1 MMNRRVFLLL
11 LCLIECVVTLASNP
25 TYPLSKKSLTKQ
37 RCFPKSIPAG
47 NYSGITWLG
56 DSSYAVVDDKSPT
69 AGFSLMTIHIDSISG
84 KILHAQIDTFLTSG
98 QKNRDEEDICY
109 LSHTRTLFISGEAG
123 NAILEYQLDGT
134 LTGRQLEVPDIFL
147 TARPNGGFEALT
159 YNAKT
164 QRFWTTSEFSLPD
177 DGSLPTIQ
185 NKIPNRLRLQSFNE
199 QLQPAEQY
207 WYNTDSSVT
216 MKQKGQSVLG
226 VSALAALDDGRLLVL
241 EREVY
246 TAPKKI
252 GSFVQVKVYEVNP
265 RQHSVVTLLPKQ
277 LVSSFRTRMNLT
289 ARSFANYEGMCVG
302 PRLAD
307 GRQVIVLIADSQNQ
321 YRGYLRDWLRTI
333 ILEP

>member
-1 MMNRRVFLLL
+1 MMNRRVLLLL
-11 LCLIECVVTLASNP
+11 LCMIESVVALSANP
-25 TYPLSKKSLTKQ
+25 SPPLPKISLTKQ
-37 RCFPKSIPAG
+37 RSFPKSIPAG

-56 DSSYAVVDDKSPT
+56 DSLYAVVDDKSPT
-69 AGFSLMTIHIDSISG
+69 AGFSLMTIHIDSVSG
-84 KILHAQIDTFLTSG
+84 KILHAQIDTFFTSG
-98 QKNRDEEDICY
+98 QKNRDEEGICY
-109 LSHTRTLFISGEAG
+109 VSHARTLFISGESD
-123 NAILEYQLDGT
+123 NAVLEYQLDGT
-134 LTGRQLEVPDIFL
+134 LTGRQLAVPDIFL

-159 YNAKT
+159 YNAAT
-164 QRFWTTSEFSLPD
+164 HRFWTTSEFSLPD
-177 DGSLPTIQ
+177 DGPLPTIH
-185 NKIPNRLRLQSFNE
+185 NKIPNRLRLQSFND
-199 QLQPAEQY
+199 QLLPAEQY
-207 WYNTDSSVT
+207 WYATDSSVVT
-216 MKQKGQSVLG
+216 KQNGQSVLG

-246 TAPKKI
+246 SAPRKI

-265 RQHSVVTLLPKQ
+265 RQHPVGTLLPKQ
-277 LVSSFRTRMNLT
+277 LLTSFRTRINLT